1 MAMMLCSVHM
11 QGTTRQCTMFMSSGE
26 LDPTRPMADGW
37 ALVHETEI
45 HVLSQMSVHSLL
57 LMHEQ
62 DVVC

>member
-1 MAMMLCSVHM
+1 MVMMLCSVHM
-11 QGTTRQCTMFMSSGE
+11 QGTTRQCTMFMSSSE

-37 ALVHETEI
+37 GLVHEIEI